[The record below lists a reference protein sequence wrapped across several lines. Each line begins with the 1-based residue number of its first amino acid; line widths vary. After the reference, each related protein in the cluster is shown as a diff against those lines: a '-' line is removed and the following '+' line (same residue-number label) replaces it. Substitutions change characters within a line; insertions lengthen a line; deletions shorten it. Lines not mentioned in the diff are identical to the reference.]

1 MSLELIVGPMFAG
14 KTTEL
19 IRRQRRLQIIGRTVV
34 VVNHASNIRDGCGAG
49 ELQTHDLN
57 RAQGSPVV
65 PLDAIQDLFIHPLYA
80 RSDAIIVDEGQFFW
94 GLKNAVLR
102 MVEHDGKH
110 VVVAGLLA
118 RADRSPF
125 GQIHL
130 LMLHADKVVFL
141 RALCKRCGDGT
152 PGLYT
157 RKLRET
163 DTAIGGADLYESLC
177 RCHYLSVTRE
187 HQALASTQ

>member
-1 MSLELIVGPMFAG
+1 MIVGPMFAG

-19 IRRQRRLQIIGRTVV
+19 IRRQRRLQIIGRSVL
-34 VVNHASNIRDGCGAG
+34 VVNHASNVREGCDANQ
-49 ELQTHDLN
+49 LQTHDLH
-57 RAQGSPVV
+57 RAQGSPIV
-65 PLDAIQDLFIHPLYA
+65 PLDAIQDLFLHPLYPD
-80 RSDAIIVDEGQFFW
+80 SDVIIIDEGQFFW

-102 MVEHDGKH
+102 MIERDGKD
-110 VVVAGLLA
+110 VVIAGLLS

-125 GQIHL
+125 GQMHL
-130 LMLHADKVVFL
+130 LLLHADKVAML

-163 DTAIGGADLYESLC
+163 EATIGGSELYESLC
-177 RCHYLSVTRE
+177 RCHYLSAMVTDDP
-187 HQALASTQ
+187 QTQ